1 MSLSIPLPA
10 LAKILED
17 SEGSKFRSILQTLRS
32 VNYVNQS
39 LLKSDIAVFIAKVL
53 KLLRSND
60 PYQIWKGC
68 HVVSVFCS
76 HNPVVLCSQSNQLL
90 TVLYTRLEAFVSY
103 YSETA
108 QSPARLTT
116 LKTLT
121 RTVDILMDLIRG
133 KPTLT
138 REALT
143 PKLNAII
150 PLLINLCQ
158 YEPKLCLPIIKK
170 LLLQN
175 TTTFKPF
182 ANKYRTLLTTLITK
196 DFQMY
201 DGSTQKLICDNYAYL
216 HLIKQTAQTVE
227 DNQSHHKTFLDE
239 NWRSGLLSV
248 LQQFKPLITLCG
260 DILDFTSDS
269 ELLKM
274 IDSLPTRKNDQIENY
289 DLFSPLAI
297 DLNKSFTLWELT
309 YRMQVLSKL
318 LISFIS
324 LPTPFPLRVPLH
336 GIINVCQSL
345 LGLSTNYLPLKRGLR
360 RETELTSVIYSV
372 LRNLQ
377 YQGVVILKSV
387 TKSYG
392 KSVVFYYSSILS
404 SLELF
409 IPLKTKGTS
418 IDFAKVDQMK
428 EEVFQLLH
436 LINIIA
442 ENIGHKVNEI
452 DFFTKLTDVT
462 LYLVK
467 DKSNLH
473 NMFTNVSDSKISKQT
488 TKHKKDINKA
498 AGAMADIYSH
508 PKQFILKTDLPWFE
522 QANKFLSTVV
532 KNWKL
537 PSTQQVNIIKYATVI
552 SITLKERFGAI
563 PASFEDLLSIL
574 VLYPGNERVSI
585 LPIAIR
591 LLKGSDNTVF
601 EVLCNPRLPLT
612 STQSGRPET
621 FTDNREE
628 LKMPDSNNFDK
639 EEDEE
644 DADDDVQ
651 STELFNV
658 QKESTQRESI
668 SENGSDKVD
677 RVEIVPISSLTTD
690 NSNIFRKRAIDETV
704 DIIEEASS
712 TEDFKRSKMDQSAAS
727 TGTSAADDAKL
738 DSTSKSRTI
747 SEEENDEEDS
757 EFEIPIINLSD
768 NENEDSDLEN

>member
-1 MSLSIPLPA
+1 
-10 LAKILED
+10 
-17 SEGSKFRSILQTLRS
+17 
-32 VNYVNQS
+32 
-39 LLKSDIAVFIAKVL
+39 
-53 KLLRSND
+53 
-60 PYQIWKGC
+60 
-68 HVVSVFCS
+68 
-76 HNPVVLCSQSNQLL
+76 
-90 TVLYTRLEAFVSY
+90 
-103 YSETA
+103 
-108 QSPARLTT
+108 
-116 LKTLT
+116 
-121 RTVDILMDLIRG
+121 
-133 KPTLT
+133 
-138 REALT
+138 
-143 PKLNAII
+143 
-150 PLLINLCQ
+150 
-158 YEPKLCLPIIKK
+158 
-170 LLLQN
+170 
-175 TTTFKPF
+175 
-182 ANKYRTLLTTLITK
+182 
-196 DFQMY
+196 MY